1 MDLYNLVPRERP
13 RLKSYGAFFM
23 EFQIRIFQSKKR
35 MTSPL
40 LEKQARARPRERAE
54 IEPTFLW
61 ALKNRCNISVFK
73 LCFVGFYIYSGY
85 DFR

>member
-1 MDLYNLVPRERP
+1 MVHF
-13 RLKSYGAFFM
+13 YGIPNPDFSIQKADD
-23 EFQIRIFQSKKR
+23 Q
-35 MTSPL
+35 PL